1 MDLRGIMRSKKRKKI
16 SKAVYCMI
24 LLHDFHSSNEK
35 IMEMENK
42 LAVSRVRDVKFG
54 GIHLYGSNTGKTLP

>member
-1 MDLRGIMRSKKRKKI
+1 
-16 SKAVYCMI
+16 MI

-54 GIHLYGSNTGKTLP
+54 GIHLYGVTLGKLLP